1 VTKERMII
9 VSGYFNP
16 VHKGH
21 IEYFEKAGAC
31 GNKLCVIVNSD
42 FQRELK
48 ASKEFMLEA
57 ERLLIVKSLRA
68 VDVAEISIDRDRT
81 VCETLRRLHSMFS
94 WKFDL
99 AFANGGDQTNQTIPE
114 REVCEELGIELLDGL
129 GDKVQSSS
137 WLLEGE

>member
-1 VTKERMII
+1 MTKEKMVI

-16 VHKGH
+16 IHKGH
-21 IEYFEKAGAC
+21 IEYFKKSRAC
-31 GNKLCVIVNSD
+31 GHKLCVIVNSD
-42 FQRELK
+42 YQRELK
-48 ASKEFMLEA
+48 GSKKFMLEA
-57 ERLLIVKSLRA
+57 ERLLIVKSIKG

-99 AFANGGDQTNQTIPE
+99 AFANGGDQSNQTIPE
-114 REVCEELGIELLDGL
+114 KEVCEELGIELLDGL
-129 GDKVQSSS
+129 GGKVQSSS